1 MKKRVRL
8 FWLWGMALFAMTLI
22 LNFSARQGMA
32 AQTLKT
38 EVVPIDWKRF
48 RRPAPKSEEYKQA
61 AQILNNNARFNL
73 DWMAQTFTEDVAACQ
88 YTVPGI
94 GEHNIRPGA
103 SAAYGVAVLLKT
115 DSYDEKAAGVSRNE
129 ATARSAKLIKGLAAT
144 HKSNGSPKGWGD
156 QWQSAL
162 WTALLGHAGWMLWD
176 SLDSDAQRML
186 QTAVAHEADRFIA
199 PDYRVPY
206 WRRLDDRENFAGDT
220 KAEENAWNAMILQA
234 AVAMMPGHTHAAAWK
249 RIGSELMVSAF
260 ALRKD
265 AESNGE
271 VVDGRP
277 VKAWL
282 KGYNLREDGAV
293 INHNILH
300 PDYMATPTL
309 NLRAYL
315 LQPLANQ
322 AIPETA
328 EFNPDLIYRTFV
340 THSWTVPPYKTPG
353 GTIYLPRKA
362 EVYYPMGTDW
372 SPFRFDIYY
381 LYDTFA
387 HVRGWDK
394 GLPHRAKDWMKVRSE
409 RMLAMQARFPTGSM
423 YAKEEH
429 PAPYPNDQMVAWQ
442 MGDAL
447 LLLWLQGQNALSPKG
462 KWLN

>member
-1 MKKRVRL
+1 
-8 FWLWGMALFAMTLI
+8 
-22 LNFSARQGMA
+22 
-32 AQTLKT
+32 
-38 EVVPIDWKRF
+38 
-48 RRPAPKSEEYKQA
+48 
-61 AQILNNNARFNL
+61 
-73 DWMAQTFTEDVAACQ
+73 
-88 YTVPGI
+88 
-94 GEHNIRPGA
+94 
-103 SAAYGVAVLLKT
+103 
-115 DSYDEKAAGVSRNE
+115 
-129 ATARSAKLIKGLAAT
+129 
-144 HKSNGSPKGWGD
+144 
-156 QWQSAL
+156 
-162 WTALLGHAGWMLWD
+162 
-176 SLDSDAQRML
+176 ML
-186 QTAVAHEADRFIA
+186 QMAVAHEADRFVA

-206 WRRLDDRENFAGDT
+206 WRGLDNRENFQGDT
-220 KAEENAWNAMILQA
+220 KAEENAWNAMILQV

-265 AESNGE
+265 AESNTR
-271 VVDGRP
+271 VLDGRP
-277 VKAWL
+277 VKTWL

-322 AIPETA
+322 AIPQTA
-328 EFNPDLIYRTFV
+328 EFNADRIYRTFV
-340 THSWTVPPYKTPG
+340 THAWPVPPYKAPG
-353 GTIYLPRKA
+353 GTIYLPGKP

-387 HVRGWDK
+387 HVRGWDR
-394 GLPHRAKDWMKVRSE
+394 GLPHRARDWMKVRAE
-409 RMLAMQARFPTGSM
+409 RMLAMQARFPTRSM